1 MKVTQEKLPAS
12 QIGLEIEIPP
22 EITKFTYEKVI
33 TEIAQN
39 ANIPGFRKGKAPR
52 AVVLQRLGIDRIKAA
67 VVDELISDSLKKA
80 IEQESIPAIGNYQ
93 LRSNFEE
100 LVQQFDPEKPFVYRA
115 AVDVPPEVNLGQ
127 YTGLH
132 IKAEEVKYNPEDV
145 DKLLRENQEKM
156 ATFVPVENRP
166 AQMGDIV
173 VIDFEGRKAGEN
185 GEEEGELLPNFTAK
199 EYQMELQEG
208 KFIPGFVEGI
218 VGMNLEETKK
228 LHLTLPQDY
237 PQKDL
242 AGKQVVVTV
251 TVKEIKEKEL
261 PPLDDE
267 FAKEISEFQT
277 MAELRESLEKQFR
290 EKAENETKHNIHTAI
305 VEELLKHTQIDL
317 PKTMIEEEV
326 QNILLRT
333 ASQVQSYGID
343 LKKFFTKEMVT
354 RMRENAKPEASRNLH
369 AHIILQKIAE
379 KEGITVSEE
388 EIKARCEEIR
398 QQLKDDVDES
408 RLENYVKSELTA
420 EKTLQWLENHNQI
433 ELVPQGSLSKEENSQ
448 TQSDSQPQSQPNL
461 ETEG

>member
-12 QIGLEIEIPP
+12 QIGLEIEIPA

-39 ANIPGFRKGKAPR
+39 TSIPGFRKGKAPR
-52 AVVLQRLGIDRIKAA
+52 AVVLQRIGVDRIKAA

-173 VIDFEGRKAGEN
+173 VIDFEGRKKAADN
-185 GEEEGELLPNFTAK
+185 GEGEILPNFTAK
-199 EYQMELQEG
+199 EYQLELREG

-228 LHLTLPQDY
+228 LHLSLPEDY

-242 AGKQVVVTV
+242 AGKEVVVTV
-251 TVKEIKEKEL
+251 TLKEIKEKEL

-277 MAELRESLEKQFR
+277 MAQLRESLEKQFR
-290 EKAENETKHNIHTAI
+290 EKAENETKYNIHNAI

-326 QNILLRT
+326 QSILLRT
-333 ASQVQSYGID
+333 ASQVQSYGLD
-343 LKKFFTKEMVT
+343 VKRFFTKEMIA

-398 QQLKDDVDES
+398 QELKDDVDETK
-408 RLENYVKSELTA
+408 LEQYVKSELTA
-420 EKTLQWLENHNQI
+420 EKTLQWLETHNQI
-433 ELVPQGSLSKEENSQ
+433 ELVPQGSLSKEN
-448 TQSDSQPQSQPNL
+448 SQPQSESQSQPNP

>member
-1 MKVTQEKLPAS
+1 M
-12 QIGLEIEIPP
+12 
-22 EITKFTYEKVI
+22 
-33 TEIAQN
+33 
-39 ANIPGFRKGKAPR
+39 
-52 AVVLQRLGIDRIKAA
+52 
-67 VVDELISDSLKKA
+67 
-80 IEQESIPAIGNYQ
+80 
-93 LRSNFEE
+93 
-100 LVQQFDPEKPFVYRA
+100 
-115 AVDVPPEVNLGQ
+115 GQ

-261 PPLDDE
+261 PPWMTNLPR
-267 FAKEISEFQT
+267 KSVN
-277 MAELRESLEKQFR
+277 SKPWPSC
-290 EKAENETKHNIHTAI
+290 EN
-305 VEELLKHTQIDL
+305 
-317 PKTMIEEEV
+317 P
-326 QNILLRT
+326 
-333 ASQVQSYGID
+333 
-343 LKKFFTKEMVT
+343 
-354 RMRENAKPEASRNLH
+354 
-369 AHIILQKIAE
+369 
-379 KEGITVSEE
+379 
-388 EIKARCEEIR
+388 
-398 QQLKDDVDES
+398 
-408 RLENYVKSELTA
+408 
-420 EKTLQWLENHNQI
+420 
-433 ELVPQGSLSKEENSQ
+433 
-448 TQSDSQPQSQPNL
+448 
-461 ETEG
+461 